1 MLFVS
6 VNTFKGASSSIV
18 CSKNLSLSRLIIETM
33 KSNYERLIALADEVF
48 AVRKDPEQL
57 DVNEDV
63 MEKLH
68 AIHAATLS
76 DKDFG
81 DGPLLWI
88 LLIPTTV
95 ALMNQ
100 FLDHEINEKQ
110 LYELTEP
117 SQTYEAI
124 YLCSALVL
132 DEYRNKGYAKEVT
145 LDAINDIQKDH
156 PIKAL
161 FYWPFTQGGEAAAK
175 SIAKAIGLPLYE
187 RK

>member
-1 MLFVS
+1 
-6 VNTFKGASSSIV
+6 
-18 CSKNLSLSRLIIETM
+18 M

-57 DVNEDV
+57 DVNEEV
-63 MEKLH
+63 MERLH
-68 AIHAATLS
+68 AIHPSTLS

-81 DGPLLWI
+81 EGPILWI

-95 ALMNQ
+95 TLMNQ
-100 FLDHEINEKQ
+100 FLKHEINEKQ
-110 LYELTEP
+110 LYELTNP
-117 SQTYEAI
+117 GQTYEAV

-132 DEYRNKGYAKEVT
+132 EEYRNKGYAKEVT
-145 LDAINDIQKDH
+145 LHAIKEIQKDH

-161 FYWPFTQGGEAAAK
+161 FYWPFTEGGMHAAR
-175 SIAKAIGLPLYE
+175 SIAKELELPLLE

>member
-1 MLFVS
+1 
-6 VNTFKGASSSIV
+6 
-18 CSKNLSLSRLIIETM
+18 M

-48 AVRKDPEQL
+48 AVRNDPDQL
-57 DVNEDV
+57 DVNESV

-68 AIHAATLS
+68 DIHPATLS

-81 DGPLLWI
+81 HGPILWI

-95 ALMNQ
+95 VLMNQ
-100 FLDHEINEKQ
+100 FLNHEINEKQ

-117 SQTYEAI
+117 GQAYDAI

-132 DEYRNKGYAKEVT
+132 EEYRNKGYAKEVT
-145 LDAINDIQKDH
+145 LHAIKEIRNDH
-156 PIKAL
+156 PIKVL
-161 FYWPFTQGGEAAAK
+161 FYWPFTEGGMYSAR
-175 SIAKAIGLPLYE
+175 SIAKELELPLLE

>member
-1 MLFVS
+1 
-6 VNTFKGASSSIV
+6 
-18 CSKNLSLSRLIIETM
+18 M

-57 DVNEDV
+57 DVNENV
-63 MEKLH
+63 MEKLNE
-68 AIHAATLS
+68 IHPATLS

-81 DGPLLWI
+81 EGPILWI

-100 FLDHEINEKQ
+100 FLNHEINEKQ

-117 SQTYEAI
+117 SQEYEAI

-132 DEYRNKGYAKEVT
+132 EEYRNKGYAKEVT
-145 LDAINDIQKDH
+145 LHAIKEIQKDH

-161 FYWPFTQGGEAAAK
+161 FYWPFTEGGMHAAR
-175 SIAKAIGLPLYE
+175 SIAKELELPLLE

>member
-1 MLFVS
+1 
-6 VNTFKGASSSIV
+6 
-18 CSKNLSLSRLIIETM
+18 M
-33 KSNYERLIALADEVF
+33 KSNYERLIELADEVF

-57 DVNEDV
+57 DVD
-63 MEKLH
+63 EKVIAKLQS
-68 AIHAATLS
+68 IHPATLS

-81 DGPLLWI
+81 EGPILWI
-88 LLIPTTV
+88 LLIPTTTSI
-95 ALMNQ
+95 MNQ
-100 FLDHEINEKQ
+100 FLNHEINEKQ

-117 SQTYEAI
+117 NQTCEAV

-132 DEYRNKGYAKEVT
+132 EEYRNKGYAKDIT
-145 LDAINDIQKDH
+145 LHAIKEMQKDH

-161 FYWPFTQGGEAAAK
+161 YYWPFTEGGEAAAK